1 MAKMY
6 PDTPVNSD
14 AEFDVVSAQDE
25 SQTMSDCV
33 YDEEYYCDVVVVR
46 VSMCRYSIHSYVLT
60 SNTVVG

>member
-6 PDTPVNSD
+6 LDPPVNSD
-14 AEFDVVSAQDE
+14 EEFDVVSTQDE

-33 YDEEYYCDVVVVR
+33 YDEEYYCDMVVVR
-46 VSMCRYSIHSYVLT
+46 VSMPRYSIYLRVLT